1 MDRLFRYLPHADLV
15 FHVLAHMRVQNP
27 SDLFSPVYIQNIQPV
42 RKLASFDLSAEIK
55 RLEDGYNRDFQR
67 LGIINFLP
75 FFCEDLPE
83 LESLLLQRSSFTQD
97 DLRCFVRPFI
107 DILEREAAVY
117 LPYWRDRHRAQADW
131 IRQVEQELRLQLTTY
146 APVFQ
151 YFQKM
156 PAVCLS
162 MSLTRNGRGYTDL
175 SGRFAAAA
183 PLPQREEDIPNAF
196 FTLLH
201 EFTHQFTDDLLEMD
215 INMRDGSHNLAENA
229 VIVTDCE
236 LVEAIAPASLTAYLL
251 WLGSLSGHDTALPRY
266 RLLEIF
272 PLPPALYAE
281 IRRLLD
287 NILT

>member
-1 MDRLFRYLPHADLV
+1 
-15 FHVLAHMRVQNP
+15 MRPP
-27 SDLFSPVYIQNIQPV
+27 SI
-42 RKLASFDLSAEIK
+42 
-55 RLEDGYNRDFQR
+55 
-67 LGIINFLP
+67 
-75 FFCEDLPE
+75 
-83 LESLLLQRSSFTQD
+83 
-97 DLRCFVRPFI
+97 
-107 DILEREAAVY
+107 

-175 SGRFAAAA
+175 SGRFGAAA

-251 WLGSLSGHDTALPRY
+251 WLGSLSGHDTAPSAVPAAGNISSSTGAIRRDPPAARQYPHIKGTAPY
-266 RLLEIF
+266 RLGTGPVFTWIRIEYSAHRA
-272 PLPPALYAE
+272 PASP
-281 IRRLLD
+281 
-287 NILT
+287 

>member
-1 MDRLFRYLPHADLV
+1 
-15 FHVLAHMRVQNP
+15 MRPP
-27 SDLFSPVYIQNIQPV
+27 SICLI
-42 RKLASFDLSAEIK
+42 
-55 RLEDGYNRDFQR
+55 GGT
-67 LGIINFLP
+67 GI
-75 FFCEDLPE
+75 
-83 LESLLLQRSSFTQD
+83 S
-97 DLRCFVRPFI
+97 
-107 DILEREAAVY
+107 
-117 LPYWRDRHRAQADW
+117 AQADW

-281 IRRLLD
+281 ILPAARQYPHIKGTGPVSPWYGAVFTWIR
-287 NILT
+287 IEYSAHRAPASP

>member
-27 SDLFSPVYIQNIQPV
+27 SDLFSPVYIQNMQPV

-117 LPYWRDRHRAQADW
+117 LP
-131 IRQVEQELRLQLTTY
+131 
-146 APVFQ
+146 
-151 YFQKM
+151 
-156 PAVCLS
+156 
-162 MSLTRNGRGYTDL
+162 
-175 SGRFAAAA
+175 
-183 PLPQREEDIPNAF
+183 
-196 FTLLH
+196 
-201 EFTHQFTDDLLEMD
+201 
-215 INMRDGSHNLAENA
+215 
-229 VIVTDCE
+229 
-236 LVEAIAPASLTAYLL
+236 
-251 WLGSLSGHDTALPRY
+251 
-266 RLLEIF
+266 
-272 PLPPALYAE
+272 
-281 IRRLLD
+281 
-287 NILT
+287 